1 MLEIILSAKFIFIF
15 FLKLTTSV
23 NNIFSIS
30 FKDGFNWMT
39 LRSMDSS
46 LSMTM
51 EVERIEVLQGV
62 LNDNNLFWNN
72 ESPESLMESLLELLN
87 TCVKPVN

>member
-1 MLEIILSAKFIFIF
+1 MLEIILSANLFLFL
-15 FLKLTTSV
+15 LKLTTSF

-51 EVERIEVLQGV
+51 EVDRIEVLQGV
-62 LNDNNLFWNN
+62 LNDNNLFWNK
-72 ESPESLMESLLELLN
+72 ESPESLVESLLELLN
-87 TCVKPVN
+87 ACVKPVN

>member
-1 MLEIILSAKFIFIF
+1 MLEIILSANLFLFL
-15 FLKLTTSV
+15 LKLTTSF

-62 LNDNNLFWNN
+62 LNDNNLFWNK
-72 ESPESLMESLLELLN
+72 ESPESLVESLLEPLN